1 MFLHYCLAGSNRCQA
16 PTVARACNHSSPRTF
31 ALCLGSGRTGP
42 IEGETPRVLRASK
55 RVSCL
60 PPHPTL
66 VALRVVA
73 GPSVL
78 SSCTTTTDDAP
89 PVFLTGGLRCRW
101 YQPIFLV
108 GSTTLGESLTR
119 RVARLWISRAR
130 LKQWVPRP
138 CAFCK
143 GGYRTAWSDVL
154 TPPSLEMRSH
164 PIPHSLARAGFV
176 QKIEP
181 VTARSPLFRRLD
193 QPALHWMAMHV
204 TQSLHALVRR
214 APSVPDGKKKRLK
227 EAGPPAHRFLQRSLQ

>member
-1 MFLHYCLAGSNRCQA
+1 MMVA
-16 PTVARACNHSSPRTF
+16 PYLRRRARAMT
-31 ALCLGSGRTGP
+31 ATMSGRQP
-42 IEGETPRVLRASK
+42 AELREPCAT
-55 RVSCL
+55 V
-60 PPHPTL
+60 
-66 VALRVVA
+66 
-73 GPSVL
+73 PS
-78 SSCTTTTDDAP
+78 A
-89 PVFLTGGLRCRW
+89 
-101 YQPIFLV
+101 
-108 GSTTLGESLTR
+108 R
-119 RVARLWISRAR
+119 RRAARLWISRAR